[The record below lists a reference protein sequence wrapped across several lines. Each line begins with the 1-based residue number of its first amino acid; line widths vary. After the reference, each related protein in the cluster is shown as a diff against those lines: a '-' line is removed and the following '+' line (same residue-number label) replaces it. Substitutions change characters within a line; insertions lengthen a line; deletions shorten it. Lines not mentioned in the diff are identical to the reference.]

1 MAELK
6 IRAKERDA
14 IIQSLSTGV
23 TPRVGIQHIQV
34 GRITKLKHC
43 LRTLSVSLLVGLP
56 FG

>member
-1 MAELK
+1 MAEVK

-23 TPRVGIQHIQV
+23 TPRVGIQHIKLAAS
-34 GRITKLKHC
+34 TKLKHC
-43 LRTLSVSLLVGLP
+43 SKTLSVLPPVGLP